1 MVEQVI
7 QRYTREAGVRNLGRH
22 LAALARA
29 AAVKVAEYESS
40 EHPTSKMQSEVL
52 SQGGGEGGGVLGD
65 SGEVEMEVEAVSVS
79 RHKTL
84 PLAKLQP
91 LVVDEAVLEIVLGV
105 SSILHSLFM
114 ASYVYFKNLCDCC
127 VFCK

>member
-7 QRYTREAGVRNLGRH
+7 QGYTREAGVRNLGRH

-52 SQGGGEGGGVLGD
+52 SQGGGGGGGGGGGVLGD

-105 SSILHSLFM
+105 SSILHPLFM
-114 ASYVYFKNLCDCC
+114 AFYV
-127 VFCK
+127 

>member
-29 AAVKVAEYESS
+29 AAVKVAENETS
-40 EHPTSKMQSEVL
+40 EHNTSKMQTEVL
-52 SQGGGEGGGVLGD
+52 SQGGGGGGGEVLGD
-65 SGEVEMEVEAVSVS
+65 SGEVEMEVEAMSVS

-105 SSILHSLFM
+105 SSKLHPLFM
-114 ASYVYFKNLCDCC
+114 
-127 VFCK
+127 VFFV

>member
-52 SQGGGEGGGVLGD
+52 SQGGEGGGVLGD

-105 SSILHSLFM
+105 SSILHPLFM
-114 ASYVYFKNLCDCC
+114 ASYVYF
-127 VFCK
+127 

>member
-52 SQGGGEGGGVLGD
+52 SQGGGGGEVLGD

-105 SSILHSLFM
+105 SSILHPLFM
-114 ASYVYFKNLCDCC
+114 ASYVYF
-127 VFCK
+127 